1 MWSAV
6 SPGCSNR
13 FYRRNRGVQ
22 RERKREV
29 SLKAH
34 IFFVWVGEGG
44 RADIEVAQLVGLVTA
59 DRLLDVGKAGAM
71 VHICEAGRE
80 RLVGLVRIGLRGS
93 R

>member
-1 MWSAV
+1 
-6 SPGCSNR
+6 
-13 FYRRNRGVQ
+13 
-22 RERKREV
+22 
-29 SLKAH
+29 
-34 IFFVWVGEGG
+34 VGEGG

>member
-1 MWSAV
+1 M
-6 SPGCSNR
+6 
-13 FYRRNRGVQ
+13 RGRESRDGAE
-22 RERKREV
+22 RERGARGWRGWRRRGGGGRQEEGVGKR
-29 SLKAH
+29 
-34 IFFVWVGEGG
+34 VGEGG

>member
-1 MWSAV
+1 M
-6 SPGCSNR
+6 
-13 FYRRNRGVQ
+13 RG
-22 RERKREV
+22 RESRDGAEREGGEGVEGVEEGGGGGRQEEGVGKR
-29 SLKAH
+29 
-34 IFFVWVGEGG
+34 VGEGG

>member
-1 MWSAV
+1 MLQHV
-6 SPGCSNR
+6 
-13 FYRRNRGVQ
+13 
-22 RERKREV
+22 
-29 SLKAH
+29 LKLDANVIALIKDH
-34 IFFVWVGEGG
+34 AEDVAGG
-44 RADIEVAQLVGLVTA
+44 LADIEVAQLVGLVTA